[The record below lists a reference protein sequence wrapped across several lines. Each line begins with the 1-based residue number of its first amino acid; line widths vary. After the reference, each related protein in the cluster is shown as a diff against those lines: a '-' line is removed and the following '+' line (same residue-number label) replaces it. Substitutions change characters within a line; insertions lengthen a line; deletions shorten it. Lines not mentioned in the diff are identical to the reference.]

1 MAVLGASRAF
11 DDWKVV
17 QGIADENAPKVEGE
31 GNDVDAKVQAVHKES
46 EYSDNQLRTIEST
59 DALELIDSLSTRVGD
74 LKKSPKKITRQF
86 PSFSTRSVYPN

>member
-11 DDWKVV
+11 DDWKVA

-31 GNDVDAKVQAVHKES
+31 VDDVEAKVQAVQKES
-46 EYSDNQLRTIEST
+46 EYSDNQLRNMEST

-74 LKKSPKKITRQF
+74 LKKSPKKISRQF
-86 PSFSTRSVYPN
+86 LSFSTRSVNPN